1 MKGLP
6 LFVYDDMPQPMKRY
20 LKHFGWRFNKAAC
33 MYAIGRM
40 WRKDSQGKKTRIK
53 TVGKEQVDEMLKRH
67 NVELENKNLYDYVY
81 AYHMVMADL
90 MGVSVDDEKH
100 VMLSVKALVDDA
112 DKPGGNLFWHWYWD
126 EVYAGRG
133 VEFEDFM
140 DGSDD

>member
-33 MYAIGRM
+33 MYAIGMM
-40 WRKDSQGKKTRIK
+40 WRKDSQGKKVRIK
-53 TVGKEQVDEMLKRH
+53 IEDKAAVDEKLKKH
-67 NVELENKNLYDYVY
+67 GVELENKNLYDYVY
-81 AYHMVMADL
+81 AYHMVMADK
-90 MGVSVDDEKH
+90 MGVSVEDEKH
-100 VMLSVKALVDDA
+100 VMLEVKATVDDA